1 MNIYITISVY
11 TCTCMYQQRR
21 SSVRVTS
28 TVLCLTCAFLF
39 FSFSLFLV
47 VVGSNGNS
55 KEIMC
60 VPDNLNP
67 NQEFVWFMNSTNGTS
82 TRLNNSDKYEITRD
96 TMNVKLLINDIT
108 LQDLGIYYCQG
119 FVNGEPPSGPLRGN
133 CLRVYSE
140 LWILVLVL
148 FANNVLSVID
158 M

>member
-1 MNIYITISVY
+1 
-11 TCTCMYQQRR
+11 MYQQGR

-119 FVNGEPPSGPLRGN
+119 FLTDGFSSDPLRGN

-140 LWILVLVL
+140 
-148 FANNVLSVID
+148 S
-158 M
+158 